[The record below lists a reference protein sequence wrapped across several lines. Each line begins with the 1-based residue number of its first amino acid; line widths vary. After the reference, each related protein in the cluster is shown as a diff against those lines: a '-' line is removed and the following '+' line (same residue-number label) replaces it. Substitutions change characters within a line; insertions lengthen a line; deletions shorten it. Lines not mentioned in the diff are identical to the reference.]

1 MLAAALR
8 ILGTRTR
15 HHSSNVLE
23 CPPAELAG
31 EIAGNVAVERLVI
44 ATVRIAYTR
53 VQKKSPQAR
62 VLLPA
67 VYAVERA
74 VGVALEQGVVAPP
87 ARMACAGVKEKRP
100 RIPIRLSAVFAVL
113 AHVTPSQIMC
123 RYPVT
128 TGPTANRLAHR
139 QTGGSP

>member
-1 MLAAALR
+1 MADTASWVFDT
-8 ILGTRTR
+8 GVQDHRTD
-15 HHSSNVLE
+15 VLE

-31 EIAGNVAVERLVI
+31 EIARNVAVERLVV
-44 ATVRIAYTR
+44 ATDRIAYAR

-67 VYAVERA
+67 VNAIERA
-74 VGVALEQGVVAPP
+74 VGVALKQGVIATS

-113 AHVTPSQIMC
+113 THVTCLC
-123 RYPVT
+123 R
-128 TGPTANRLAHR
+128 RCL
-139 QTGGSP
+139 